1 MAVRPM
7 LAALIM
13 AGVSYLIYMGLT
25 FFVSS
30 KIAVIIAIFAAIA
43 VYVLA
48 AVFTKAI
55 TRDEIIHMPKGE
67 RIAAL
72 LRLK

>member
-1 MAVRPM
+1 
-7 LAALIM
+7 
-13 AGVSYLIYMGLT
+13 MGLT

-48 AVFTKAI
+48 AVFTKAT